1 MLVVLCQIKLKFLRQ
16 VYGQKL
22 RLQPTEPNGRINAAS
37 GSCKSTQLGLLSG
50 DLIMGAGLPAVAGY
64 RLRAVSCLCRKGL
77 HSGQLSD
84 DGVNSGG
91 RYPLQFG
98 IQWTRFTYFYALP
111 K

>member
-1 MLVVLCQIKLKFLRQ
+1 MQFFSSSHDMRHGPYGYEMAERMTCNPDQKGVKLK
-16 VYGQKL
+16 
-22 RLQPTEPNGRINAAS
+22 GRINAVS

-50 DLIMGAGLPAVAGY
+50 DLIMGAGLPAAAGY

-91 RYPLQFG
+91 RYPLEFG
-98 IQWTRFTYFYALP
+98 FQ
-111 K
+111 